1 MYEALKNVMG
11 EENATQIDKILD
23 AFGAIDIHSKLT
35 ILYTLIDTTIE
46 ILGTTRAE
54 WIEQYKLMSGD
65 VDEMLGERL

>member
-11 EENATQIDKILD
+11 EENAVQIDKILD
-23 AFGAIDIHSKLT
+23 AFGAIDTHSKLT